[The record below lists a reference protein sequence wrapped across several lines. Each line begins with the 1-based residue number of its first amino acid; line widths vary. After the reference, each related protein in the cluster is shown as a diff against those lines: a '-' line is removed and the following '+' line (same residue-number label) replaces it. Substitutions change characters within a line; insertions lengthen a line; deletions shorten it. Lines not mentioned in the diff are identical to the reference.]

1 MKITPQDINTQ
12 EFKRSLRGYDM
23 DEVDAFL
30 QQVADELETSVQENL
45 HLKDKLKDME
55 EKLVDYKKRDE
66 ELEKLLLT
74 AQKMTEGMKDVARRE
89 ADAAAIQAKGE
100 AQKIVAEAHKQLVRF
115 QSQVDELRR
124 YRDGFVIQFKSF
136 LDQQYR
142 MLGDFAKGGTSAPA
156 PPAAAAPPRA
166 AAPAAR
172 APSGP
177 PPAKAAPPP
186 AAAGLEIEVVGADE
200 EEPVG

>member
-30 QQVADELETSVQENL
+30 QQVAEELEVSVQESQR
-45 HLKDKLKDME
+45 LKDEVKSLEGKLADYRRKDE
-55 EKLVDYKKRDE
+55 V
-66 ELEKLLLT
+66 LEKTLIT
-74 AQKMTEGMKDVARRE
+74 AQKMTEQMKDTSRRE
-89 ADAAAIQAKGE
+89 AEVAAAQAKAE

-115 QSQVDELRR
+115 QTQLDELRR
-124 YRDGFVIQFKSF
+124 YRDAFVIQFKSF

-142 MLGDFAKGGTSAPA
+142 FLADFAKSGSGT
-156 PPAAAAPPRA
+156 PPAAASGETPRGAGSPGTSPSPKPA
-166 AAPAAR
+166 AAKAAR
-172 APSGP
+172 AGETG
-177 PPAKAAPPP
+177 AV
-186 AAAGLEIEVVGADE
+186 EIEVVGD